1 MSQVDRRGCEITGG
15 TPAAVELYERALTT
29 SLGWR
34 NGAAD
39 LLDAA
44 LREAPSLVIAHVLK
58 AWLLLAGRDVRRIG
72 AGRHVLATL
81 AGLPANGRERLHVA
95 AIRAV
100 IDDNYEGAKRLLGD
114 LLRRSP
120 TDVLALQIAHSLD
133 YLTGDSS
140 CLQSR
145 VQSVLPAWSSAM
157 PGYDAVLAMHAFSLE
172 ENGEFERAER
182 EALEALAR
190 NPDNARAHHVLA
202 HVFEMTNRPDAG
214 IRWMR
219 DHKAAWATDTIVAVH
234 VWWHVA
240 LFHLALGRLGDAL
253 ALYDEHIRAN
263 PSCEL
268 SDLIDASALL
278 WRIDM
283 LGGAAGTRW
292 NELADRWSARIDD
305 AFCSFNDV
313 HAMLAFVGARDW
325 QRARRLERVLMRSR
339 WLPTRHGATTRR
351 VGLPAGRALIAF
363 GCGNYPRAVA
373 LLTRL
378 PASSQQLGGSHAQ
391 RDVLHL
397 TLLRAVE
404 HARRA
409 ARPLPIKRAL
419 TVAHA

>member
-1 MSQVDRRGCEITGG
+1 MTAA
-15 TPAAVELYERALTT
+15 TPAAAELYERALAA
-29 SLGWR
+29 SLAWR

-39 LLDAA
+39 LVDAA
-44 LREAPSLVIAHVLK
+44 LRAAPSFVTAHVLK

-72 AGRHVLATL
+72 AGRPLLARL
-81 AGLPANGRERLHVA
+81 AALPANARERLHVA

-114 LLRRSP
+114 HLRCYP

-133 YLTGDSS
+133 YLTGDASA
-140 CLQSR
+140 LQGR
-145 VQSVLPAWSSAM
+145 VQAVLPAWSSSM
-157 PGYDAVLAMHAFSLE
+157 PGFDAVLAMHAFSLE
-172 ENGEFERAER
+172 ENGEFDRAER
-182 EALEALAR
+182 EALAALAW
-190 NPDNARAHHVLA
+190 NPSNARAHHVLA
-202 HVFEMTNRPDAG
+202 HVFEMTDRPDAG

-219 DHKAAWATDTIVAVH
+219 DHQADWANDTIVAVH

-253 ALYDEHIRAN
+253 ALYDQHIRVN
-263 PSCEL
+263 PSSEL

-283 LGGAAGTRW
+283 LGGAAGARW
-292 NELADRWSARIDD
+292 RELAERWSARIDD

-325 QRARRLERVLMRSR
+325 QRARRLDRVLARSR

-351 VGLPAGRALIAF
+351 VGLPACRALVAF
-363 GCGNYPRAVA
+363 GRGKYARAVT

-378 PASSQQLGGSHAQ
+378 PASAQQLGGSHAQ

-397 TLLRAVE
+397 TLLRAIE
-404 HARRA
+404 RTRREV
-409 ARPLPIKRAL
+409 RPLPIKRAL

>member
-1 MSQVDRRGCEITGG
+1 MSELDRRGCEMTGA
-15 TPAAVELYERALTT
+15 TPAAVELYERALSK
-29 SLGWR
+29 SLAWR

-39 LLDAA
+39 LVDDA
-44 LREAPSLVIAHVLK
+44 LREAPSFVMAQVLK

-72 AGRHVLATL
+72 AGRPMLATL
-81 AGLPANGRERLHVA
+81 ARLPANARERLHVA
-95 AIRAV
+95 AVGAV
-100 IDDNYEGAKRLLGD
+100 IDDSYEGAKRLLGD
-114 LLRRSP
+114 LLQRYP

-133 YLTGDSS
+133 YLTGDSG
-140 CLQSR
+140 CLKSR
-145 VQSVLPAWSSAM
+145 VQAVLPAWSSEM
-157 PGYDAVLAMHAFSLE
+157 PNYDAVLAMHAFSLE
-172 ENGEFERAER
+172 ENGEFDRAER
-182 EALEALAR
+182 EALEALRR

-219 DHKAAWATDTIVAVH
+219 DHEAAWAADTIVAVH

-240 LFHLALGRLGDAL
+240 LFNLALGRLGVAL
-253 ALYDEHIRAN
+253 AIYDEHIRAN
-263 PSCEL
+263 PSSEL

-283 LGGAAGTRW
+283 LGGTAGPRW
-292 NELADRWSARIDD
+292 RELADRWSARIDD

-325 QRARRLERVLMRSR
+325 QRARRLDRVLARSR

-351 VGLPAGRALIAF
+351 VGLPACRALVAF
-363 GCGNYPRAVA
+363 GRGNYARAVK

-397 TLLRAVE
+397 TLLRAIE
-404 HARRA
+404 RTRRET
-409 ARPLPIKRAL
+409 RPLPIKRAL